1 MANTD
6 HLLISKVLTTGQINE
21 VLQSGIRPDHFTGES
36 QTMWIWILN
45 YWRNYGSVPTE
56 RAFHQEFGDFT
67 IYDSTM
73 EPFPALVDE
82 LYHSYKRQ
90 KLIETIS
97 VAMPALN
104 NNLVEDAFNELSAGL
119 QRASTETAHLR
130 DVDIIQN
137 WEARLDRY
145 EEMRNMP
152 NALRGIPTGFTGLDR
167 ITAGLRPQQ
176 LITFVGEAKKGKSMM
191 SLIMANAAQIGR
203 AHV

>member
-1 MANTD
+1 MGYLMANTD

-97 VAMPALN
+97 VAMP
-104 NNLVEDAFNELSAGL
+104 E
-119 QRASTETAHLR
+119 
-130 DVDIIQN
+130 
-137 WEARLDRY
+137 
-145 EEMRNMP
+145 
-152 NALRGIPTGFTGLDR
+152 
-167 ITAGLRPQQ
+167 
-176 LITFVGEAKKGKSMM
+176 
-191 SLIMANAAQIGR
+191 IGR